1 MTELG
6 LSIGFAAGAASAGRR
21 WLRIEQVRADSQA
34 ATLADA
40 ARLIDELFDTDPCDQ
55 GTEGAGGDPAK
66 EPPDEEKF
74 SEAVEK
80 NIDLKQLCDDC
91 EYWETAVDV
100 FRSHQSPD
108 FRLVSETAEI
118 GNQREMVSEAKT
130 ETFQLSGDS
139 SVDLSWPYHS
149 GLRVSGATVAGVSG
163 STVVFG
169 APVYGS
175 VQVSYQSLWQ
185 RVTVRVPAVPADNGV
200 RQAEPAAVVC
210 FWADLAAACEL
221 VQPENEDEVDA
232 TERQKL
238 CRKPGGSGHLAGSG
252 CWETVEHYSR
262 CNCSG
267 REKPGSVWRQQLPVA
282 CPEGVS
288 SGAEVGFRRE
298 LDGYVYCEGEEDEV
312 NDPEY
317 YKRRCCVYPPKP
329 LPRCRETRARW
340 SPGAEIDGG
349 AAYYQ
354 DIYGPGVQL
363 TAVSPEQGDCGE
375 KIWSW
380 DTSSKNC
387 CNDITPLSPSPG
399 NPEEFHAGESHEI
412 CVLDGKPGELKWTA
426 SGGLYFLDNGRKTH
440 SYKTVSRKVLVYAER
455 SGLCPTPR
463 IRVDDG
469 CKPVQMVFQ
478 GGGATP
484 PSLPDD
490 LVVAPE
496 QRFYVTVSGGV
507 PPYTWQSGGQIR
519 LLSWDNED
527 GATALFEA
535 SPDFCGTEEVTVVDA
550 CHEEAILVVRST
562 DGGWEPV
569 PDADLCNPPGGPF
582 TREGTGPGGG
592 WTNPARGYRVMYNC
606 GAGDLPNSDAQC
618 ADSNPHYC
626 PAGTDIFGD
635 LSWARDDCVN
645 VSGNNHNIY
654 LGPGCCERWSLTQR
668 LGVRVYACEALA
680 VLRWVCGH

>member
-40 ARLIDELFDTDPCDQ
+40 ARLIDALFDTDPCDQ
-55 GTEGAGGDPAK
+55 GTEGTGGASAK
-66 EPPDEEKF
+66 EPPSEEDF
-74 SEAVEK
+74 ARAVEK
-80 NIDLKQLCDDC
+80 TVDLKQLCDDC

-130 ETFQLSGDS
+130 EMFRLSGDS
-139 SVDLSWPYHS
+139 SVDLAWPYHS

-210 FWADLAAACEL
+210 FWADLAEACEL
-221 VQPENEDEVDA
+221 VQPENEDELDA
-232 TERQKL
+232 AERQKL
-238 CRKPGGSGHLAGSG
+238 CRKPGGSGHLAGE

-267 REKPGSVWRQQLPVA
+267 REAPGGWREVVPVS
-282 CPEGVS
+282 CPEGVGG
-288 SGAEVGFRRE
+288 GAHTGTRRQ
-298 LDGYVYCEGEEDEV
+298 LDGYVWCEGEEDEV

-317 YKRRCCVYPPKP
+317 YKRRCCVYPPRP

-349 AAYYQ
+349 AAHYQ

-380 DTSSKNC
+380 DTSAKNC
-387 CNDITPLSPSPG
+387 CDDIIPLSPSPQ

-426 SGGLYFLDNGRKTH
+426 SGGLYFLDGDRKTQRII
-440 SYKTVSRKVLVYAER
+440 TESRCQRVYAEHE
-455 SGLCPTPR
+455 GLCPTPR

-469 CKPVQMVFQ
+469 
-478 GGGATP
+478 
-484 PSLPDD
+484 
-490 LVVAPE
+490 
-496 QRFYVTVSGGV
+496 
-507 PPYTWQSGGQIR
+507 
-519 LLSWDNED
+519 
-527 GATALFEA
+527 
-535 SPDFCGTEEVTVVDA
+535 
-550 CHEEAILVVRST
+550 
-562 DGGWEPV
+562 
-569 PDADLCNPPGGPF
+569 
-582 TREGTGPGGG
+582 
-592 WTNPARGYRVMYNC
+592 
-606 GAGDLPNSDAQC
+606 
-618 ADSNPHYC
+618 
-626 PAGTDIFGD
+626 
-635 LSWARDDCVN
+635 
-645 VSGNNHNIY
+645 
-654 LGPGCCERWSLTQR
+654 
-668 LGVRVYACEALA
+668 
-680 VLRWVCGH
+680 

>member
-1 MTELG
+1 MQ
-6 LSIGFAAGAASAGRR
+6 F
-21 WLRIEQVRADSQA
+21 
-34 ATLADA
+34 
-40 ARLIDELFDTDPCDQ
+40 
-55 GTEGAGGDPAK
+55 
-66 EPPDEEKF
+66 
-74 SEAVEK
+74 
-80 NIDLKQLCDDC
+80 
-91 EYWETAVDV
+91 
-100 FRSHQSPD
+100 
-108 FRLVSETAEI
+108 
-118 GNQREMVSEAKT
+118 
-130 ETFQLSGDS
+130 
-139 SVDLSWPYHS
+139 
-149 GLRVSGATVAGVSG
+149 
-163 STVVFG
+163 
-169 APVYGS
+169 
-175 VQVSYQSLWQ
+175 
-185 RVTVRVPAVPADNGV
+185 
-200 RQAEPAAVVC
+200 
-210 FWADLAAACEL
+210 
-221 VQPENEDEVDA
+221 
-232 TERQKL
+232 
-238 CRKPGGSGHLAGSG
+238 
-252 CWETVEHYSR
+252 
-262 CNCSG
+262 
-267 REKPGSVWRQQLPVA
+267 
-282 CPEGVS
+282 
-288 SGAEVGFRRE
+288 
-298 LDGYVYCEGEEDEV
+298 
-312 NDPEY
+312 
-317 YKRRCCVYPPKP
+317 
-329 LPRCRETRARW
+329 
-340 SPGAEIDGG
+340 
-349 AAYYQ
+349 
-354 DIYGPGVQL
+354 